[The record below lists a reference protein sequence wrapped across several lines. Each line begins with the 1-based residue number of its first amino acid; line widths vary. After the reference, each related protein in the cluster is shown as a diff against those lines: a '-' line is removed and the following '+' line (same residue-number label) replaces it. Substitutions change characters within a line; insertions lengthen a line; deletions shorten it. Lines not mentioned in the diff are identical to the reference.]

1 MKGYTHTCAACD
13 AKLKIHD
20 RYVGRALH
28 CTECG
33 TEFLADPTLADIDD
47 IIEDLIPDHKRSVP
61 WLWIVVGVV
70 VVAVGALW
78 LGQAQEGGFMARL
91 FEPSHSAGQFA
102 SLELDGR
109 ERVPVAMD
117 HETIVFVVDAL
128 EDEDPG
134 SLDLLRVQ
142 GRIIDIA
149 SGTKGRVI
157 ERVRRDRAARFRIL
171 EGQWTGRVVWVAEM
185 ALR

>member
-13 AKLKIHD
+13 ARLKIHD

-47 IIEDLIPDHKRSVP
+47 IMEDLVPDEKRSIP
-61 WLWIVVGVV
+61 WLAILVGLMVLT
-70 VVAVGALW
+70 VGALW
-78 LGQAQEGGFMARL
+78 LGQAQEGGFMAR
-91 FEPSHSAGQFA
+91 FFQPSNSAGQFV
-102 SLELDGR
+102 SLELEGR
-109 ERVPVAMD
+109 DRVPVAMD

-134 SLDLLRVQ
+134 SLDALRVQ

-157 ERVRRDRAARFRIL
+157 ERVRRDRAARLRIL

-185 ALR
+185 TLR

>member
-47 IIEDLIPDHKRSVP
+47 LIEDLVPDEKRSFP
-61 WLWIVVGVV
+61 WLAILGGVAVLTVGV
-70 VVAVGALW
+70 LW
-78 LGQAQEGGFMARL
+78 LGQAQEGGLMARF
-91 FEPSHSAGQFA
+91 FEPSHSAGQFV
-102 SLELDGR
+102 SLAMEGR

-117 HETIVFVVDAL
+117 HETIVYVVDAL

-134 SLDLLRVQ
+134 SLDALRVQ

-149 SGTKGRVI
+149 SGTKSRVI
-157 ERVRRDRAARFRIL
+157 ERVRRDRAARVRIL

-185 ALR
+185 TLR